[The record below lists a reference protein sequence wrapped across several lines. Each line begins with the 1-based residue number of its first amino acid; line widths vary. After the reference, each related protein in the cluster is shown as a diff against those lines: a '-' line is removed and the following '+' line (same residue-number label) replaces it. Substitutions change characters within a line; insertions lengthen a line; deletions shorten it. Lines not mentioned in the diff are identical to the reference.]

1 MEQEGAVVSAQ
12 TLQVFLNRERFQ
24 QFQRQEQAK
33 EDFGAEYFIEQLG
46 VTALERER
54 KEEIE

>member
-1 MEQEGAVVSAQ
+1 MVRSLADRTFQ
-12 TLQVFLNRERFQ
+12 LRFQ

-33 EDFGAEYFIEQLG
+33 EDFGAEHFIEQLG

>member
-1 MEQEGAVVSAQ
+1 MAWTPMSSTRVSTESAGA
-12 TLQVFLNRERFQ
+12 LLGF
-24 QFQRQEQAK
+24 
-33 EDFGAEYFIEQLG
+33 DGGWGFGAEYFIEQLG